1 MEKDKGYY
9 NKEETMKTVRL
20 AIKDLE
26 QNTGQ
31 IPGLPANPRSWTKTE
46 VEKIA
51 KSLRETPELFEAR
64 PIIVTQH
71 GSKYVILGGN
81 LRYEGCKHNKDK
93 DAPCYVIP
101 DGTSIDKMKEIV
113 IKDNGSFGDW
123 DYDALANLWDD
134 LPLIDWGVPAWDNQP
149 EKDTTDAWEDDF
161 DEKKQEIQARC
172 KLGDIWK
179 LGDHR
184 LMCGDATDQLNYD
197 LLLRGEKIDLVFTD
211 PPYGMGKESEGV
223 KNDNLYEDELLE
235 FNKRWIPK
243 TISSLSETGSWYCWG
258 IDEPLMDIYSHILM
272 PLIRKREIKFRNLL
286 TWDKGHAEGQMSEDF
301 RMYAPA
307 DEKCLF
313 VMKGS
318 KGFFSYK
325 EFKIPFHKELCDKFS
340 QHGLS
345 IEDAAKI
352 FVRFQGTSDNEASR
366 LNSAI
371 SHLRHVSMFNFP
383 QKKYWVAWFGNDD
396 GWEDYRERYEA
407 AKKAW
412 REEFNYFDNTH
423 DNMNS
428 VWHFD
433 RTSKEE
439 RELCGGHATPKPLAL
454 CGRAIKTSSRIGESI
469 LDVFG
474 GSGSTLIAAEQLN
487 RRCYMMELDPHYCD
501 VIISRWEKLT
511 GKEAELIPPTQY

>member
-1 MEKDKGYY
+1 METK
-9 NKEETMKTVRL
+9 R
-20 AIKDLE
+20 IKLTDLVLNE
-26 QNTGQ
+26 GQ
-31 IPGLPANPRSWTKTE
+31 VAGLPTNPRQWTKTE
-46 VEKIA
+46 LDKLK
-51 KSLRETPELFEAR
+51 KSLQETPELLEAR
-64 PIIVTQH
+64 GILVYPWE
-71 GSKYVILGGN
+71 GKYLVLGGN
-81 LRYEGCKHNKDK
+81 MRLSALKSLKAT
-93 DAPCYVIP
+93 DAPCIVFP
-101 DGTSIDKMKEIV
+101 EDTPIDKLKEVV
-113 IKDNGSFGDW
+113 IKDNGSFGEW
-123 DYDALANLWDD
+123 DYDALGNLWDD
-134 LPLIDWGVPAWDNQP
+134 LPLADWGVPAWETSEDLK
-149 EKDTTDAWEDDF
+149 EVTIEVREDDF
-161 DEKKQEIQARC
+161 DENEQDIRARC

-184 LMCGDATDQLNYD
+184 LMCGDATNQLNYD
-197 LLLRGEKIDLVFTD
+197 LLLRGAKVDLVFTD

-352 FVRFQGTSDNEASR
+352 FVRFQGTSNNEASR

-371 SHLRHVSMFNFP
+371 SHLRRVSIFNFP
-383 QKKYWVAWFGNDD
+383 QKKYWVAWFGNDE

-412 REEFNYFDNTH
+412 RKEFNYFDNTH

-433 RTSKEE
+433 RASKEE

>member
-1 MEKDKGYY
+1 
-9 NKEETMKTVRL
+9 MKTVRL

-31 IPGLPANPRSWTKTE
+31 ITGLPANPRSWTKTE

-64 PIIVTQH
+64 PIIVTQQ

-123 DYDALANLWDD
+123 DYDVLANLWDD
-134 LPLIDWGVPAWDNQP
+134 LPLADWGVPAWDNQP

>member
-1 MEKDKGYY
+1 METK
-9 NKEETMKTVRL
+9 R
-20 AIKDLE
+20 IKLTDLVLNE
-26 QNTGQ
+26 GQ
-31 IPGLPANPRSWTKTE
+31 IAGLPTNPRQWTKTE
-46 VEKIA
+46 LDKLK
-51 KSLRETPELFEAR
+51 KSLQETPELLEAR
-64 PIIVTQH
+64 GILVYPWE
-71 GSKYVILGGN
+71 GKYLVLGGN
-81 LRYEGCKHNKDK
+81 MRLSALKALKAK
-93 DAPCYVIP
+93 DAPCIVFP
-101 DGTSIDKMKEIV
+101 EDTPIDKLKEVV
-113 IKDNGSFGDW
+113 IKDNGSFGAW
-123 DYDALANLWDD
+123 DFDQLANEWGD
-134 LPLIDWGVPAWDNQP
+134 LPLTDWGVPAWETSEDQK
-149 EKDTTDAWEDDF
+149 EVTKEVQEDDF
-161 DEKKQEIQARC
+161 DENEQEIQVRC

-184 LMCGDATDQLNYD
+184 LMCGDATNQLDYD
-197 LLLRGEKIDLVFTD
+197 LLLKGEKVDLVFTD

-223 KNDNLYEDELLE
+223 KNDNLYGDELLE
-235 FNKRWIPK
+235 FNKKWIPK

-286 TWDKGHAEGQMSEDF
+286 TWDKGDAEGQKSEEF

-313 VMKGS
+313 VMKGN

-325 EFKIPFHKELCDKFS
+325 EFKIPFYKELCDKFS

-352 FVRFQGTSDNEASR
+352 FVRFQRTSDNEASR
-366 LNSAI
+366 LHSAI

-383 QKKYWVAWFGNDD
+383 QKEYWVAWFGNDE

-511 GKEAELIPPTQY
+511 GKEAEFIPPTQY

>member
-1 MEKDKGYY
+1 ME
-9 NKEETMKTVRL
+9 TRR
-20 AIKDLE
+20 IKLTDLVLNE
-26 QNTGQ
+26 GQ
-31 IPGLPANPRSWTKTE
+31 VAGLPTNPRQWTKTE
-46 VEKIA
+46 LDKLK
-51 KSLRETPELFEAR
+51 KSLQETPELLEAR
-64 PIIVTQH
+64 GILVYPWE
-71 GSKYVILGGN
+71 GKYLVLGGN
-81 LRYEGCKHNKDK
+81 MRLSALKSLKAT
-93 DAPCYVIP
+93 DAPCIVFP
-101 DGTSIDKMKEIV
+101 EDTPIDKLKEVV
-113 IKDNGSFGDW
+113 IKDNGSFGEW
-123 DYDALANLWDD
+123 DYETLANLWDD
-134 LPLIDWGVPAWDNQP
+134 LPLADWGVPAWETSEDQK
-149 EKDTTDAWEDDF
+149 EVTIEVQEDDF
-161 DEKKQEIQARC
+161 DENEQDILARC

-407 AKKAW
+407 AKKSW

>member
-1 MEKDKGYY
+1 
-9 NKEETMKTVRL
+9 MKTVRL

-31 IPGLPANPRSWTKTE
+31 IPGLPANPRQWTKTE

-123 DYDALANLWDD
+123 DYDVLANLWDN
-134 LPLIDWGVPAWDNQP
+134 LPLEDWGVPAWDNQP
-149 EKDTTDAWEDDF
+149 EKDTTDAQEDDF
-161 DEKKQEIQARC
+161 DEKKQKIQARC

>member
-1 MEKDKGYY
+1 
-9 NKEETMKTVRL
+9 MKTVRL

-31 IPGLPANPRSWTKTE
+31 IPGLPANPRQWTKTE

-51 KSLRETPELFEAR
+51 KSLLETPELFEAR
-64 PIIVTQH
+64 PIIVAQH

-101 DGTSIDKMKEIV
+101 EGTSIDKMKEIV

>member
-1 MEKDKGYY
+1 METK
-9 NKEETMKTVRL
+9 R
-20 AIKDLE
+20 IKLTDLVLNE
-26 QNTGQ
+26 GQ
-31 IPGLPANPRSWTKTE
+31 VAGLPTNPRQWTKTE
-46 VEKIA
+46 LDKLK
-51 KSLRETPELFEAR
+51 KSLQETPELLEAR
-64 PIIVTQH
+64 GILVYPWE
-71 GSKYVILGGN
+71 GKYLVLGGN
-81 LRYEGCKHNKDK
+81 MRLSALKSLKAT
-93 DAPCYVIP
+93 DAPCIVFP
-101 DGTSIDKMKEIV
+101 EDTPIDKLKEVV
-113 IKDNGSFGDW
+113 IKDNGSFGEW
-123 DYDALANLWDD
+123 DYDALGNLWDD
-134 LPLIDWGVPAWDNQP
+134 LPLADWGVPAWETSEDLK
-149 EKDTTDAWEDDF
+149 EVTIEVREDDF
-161 DEKKQEIQARC
+161 DENEQDIRARC

-184 LMCGDATDQLNYD
+184 LMCGDATNQLNYD
-197 LLLRGEKIDLVFTD
+197 LLLRGAKVDLVFTD

-371 SHLRHVSMFNFP
+371 SHLRRVSTFNFP
-383 QKKYWVAWFGNDD
+383 QKKYWVAWFGNDE

-412 REEFNYFDNTH
+412 RKEFNYFDNTH

>member
-1 MEKDKGYY
+1 METK
-9 NKEETMKTVRL
+9 R
-20 AIKDLE
+20 IKLTDLVLNE
-26 QNTGQ
+26 GQ
-31 IPGLPANPRSWTKTE
+31 VAGLPTNPRQWTKTE
-46 VEKIA
+46 LDKLK
-51 KSLRETPELFEAR
+51 KSLQETPELLEAR
-64 PIIVTQH
+64 GILVYPWE
-71 GSKYVILGGN
+71 GKYLVLGGN
-81 LRYEGCKHNKDK
+81 MRLSALKSLKAT
-93 DAPCYVIP
+93 DAPCIVFP
-101 DGTSIDKMKEIV
+101 EDTPIDKLKEVV
-113 IKDNGSFGDW
+113 IKDNGSFGEW
-123 DYDALANLWDD
+123 DYDALGNLWDD
-134 LPLIDWGVPAWDNQP
+134 LPLADWGVPAWETSEDLK
-149 EKDTTDAWEDDF
+149 EVTIEVREDDF
-161 DEKKQEIQARC
+161 DENEQDIRARC

-184 LMCGDATDQLNYD
+184 LMCGDATNQLNYD
-197 LLLRGEKIDLVFTD
+197 LLLRGEKVDLVFTD

-366 LNSAI
+366 LDSAI
-371 SHLRHVSMFNFP
+371 RHLRHVPMFNFP
-383 QKKYWVAWFGNDD
+383 QKKYWVAWFGNDE

>member
-1 MEKDKGYY
+1 M
-9 NKEETMKTVRL
+9 RL
-20 AIKDLE
+20 SAL
-26 QNTGQ
+26 
-31 IPGLPANPRSWTKTE
+31 
-46 VEKIA
+46 
-51 KSLRETPELFEAR
+51 KSLKAT
-64 PIIVTQH
+64 
-71 GSKYVILGGN
+71 
-81 LRYEGCKHNKDK
+81 
-93 DAPCYVIP
+93 DAPCIVFP
-101 DGTSIDKMKEIV
+101 EDTPIDKLKEVV
-113 IKDNGSFGDW
+113 IKDNGSFGEW
-123 DYDALANLWDD
+123 DYDALGNLWDD
-134 LPLIDWGVPAWDNQP
+134 LPLADWGVPAWETSEDLK
-149 EKDTTDAWEDDF
+149 EVTIEVREDDF
-161 DEKKQEIQARC
+161 DENEQDIRARC

-184 LMCGDATDQLNYD
+184 LMCGDATNQLNYD
-197 LLLRGEKIDLVFTD
+197 LLLRGEKVDLVFTD

-352 FVRFQGTSDNEASR
+352 FIRFQGTSDNEASR
-366 LNSAI
+366 LHSAI
-371 SHLRHVSMFNFP
+371 EHLRLVSMFNFP
-383 QKKYWVAWFGNDD
+383 QKKYWVAWFGNDE

-407 AKKAW
+407 AKKAY

>member
-1 MEKDKGYY
+1 
-9 NKEETMKTVRL
+9 MKTVRL

-31 IPGLPANPRSWTKTE
+31 ITGLPANPRSWTKTE

-64 PIIVTQH
+64 PIIVTQQ

-149 EKDTTDAWEDDF
+149 EKDTTDAQEDDF

>member
-1 MEKDKGYY
+1 
-9 NKEETMKTVRL
+9 MKTIRL
-20 AIKDLE
+20 AIKHLE

-31 IPGLPANPRSWTKTE
+31 IPGLPANPRQWTKTE

-101 DGTSIDKMKEIV
+101 DDTSIDKMKEIV

-123 DYDALANLWDD
+123 DYDVLANLWDD
-134 LPLIDWGVPAWDNQP
+134 LPLADWGVPAWDDQP

-371 SHLRHVSMFNFP
+371 WHLRHVSMFNFP

>member
-1 MEKDKGYY
+1 METK
-9 NKEETMKTVRL
+9 R
-20 AIKDLE
+20 IKLTDLVLNE
-26 QNTGQ
+26 GQ
-31 IPGLPANPRSWTKTE
+31 VAGLPTNPRQWTKTE
-46 VEKIA
+46 LDKLK
-51 KSLRETPELFEAR
+51 KSLQETPELLEAR
-64 PIIVTQH
+64 GILVYPWE
-71 GSKYVILGGN
+71 GKYLVLGGN
-81 LRYEGCKHNKDK
+81 MRLSALKSLKAT
-93 DAPCYVIP
+93 DAPCIVFP
-101 DGTSIDKMKEIV
+101 EDTPIDKLKEVV
-113 IKDNGSFGDW
+113 IKDNGSFGEW
-123 DYDALANLWDD
+123 DYDALGNLWDD
-134 LPLIDWGVPAWDNQP
+134 LPLADWGVPAWETSEDLK
-149 EKDTTDAWEDDF
+149 EVTIEVREDDF
-161 DEKKQEIQARC
+161 DENEQDIRARC

-184 LMCGDATDQLNYD
+184 LMCGDATNQLNYD
-197 LLLRGEKIDLVFTD
+197 LLLRGAKVDLVFTD

-301 RMYAPA
+301 RMYALA

-371 SHLRHVSMFNFP
+371 SHLRRVSIFNFP
-383 QKKYWVAWFGNDD
+383 QKKYWVAWFGNDE

-412 REEFNYFDNTH
+412 RKEFNYFDNTH

>member
-1 MEKDKGYY
+1 ME
-9 NKEETMKTVRL
+9 
-20 AIKDLE
+20 IKRIKLTDLVLNE
-26 QNTGQ
+26 GQ
-31 IPGLPANPRSWTKTE
+31 VTGLPTNPRQWTKTE
-46 VEKIA
+46 LDKLK
-51 KSLRETPELFEAR
+51 KSLQETPELLEAR
-64 PIIVTQH
+64 GILVYPWE
-71 GSKYVILGGN
+71 GKYLVLGGN
-81 LRYEGCKHNKDK
+81 MRLSALKSLKAT
-93 DAPCYVIP
+93 DAPCIVFP
-101 DGTSIDKMKEIV
+101 EDTPIDKLKEVV
-113 IKDNGSFGDW
+113 IKDNGSFGEW

-134 LPLIDWGVPAWDNQP
+134 LPLADWGVPAWETSEDQK
-149 EKDTTDAWEDDF
+149 EVTVEVQEDDF
-161 DEKKQEIQARC
+161 GENEQDIQARC
-172 KLGDIWK
+172 KLDDIWK

-197 LLLRGEKIDLVFTD
+197 LLLRGEKIDLVVTD
-211 PPYGMGKESEGV
+211 PPDGMGKESEGV

-511 GKEAELIPPTQY
+511 GKEAVLIPPAQY

>member
-1 MEKDKGYY
+1 
-9 NKEETMKTVRL
+9 MKTVRL

-31 IPGLPANPRSWTKTE
+31 IPGLPVNPRQWTKTE

-64 PIIVTQH
+64 PIIVTQQ

-123 DYDALANLWDD
+123 DYDVLANLWDD
-134 LPLIDWGVPAWDNQP
+134 LPLADWGVPAWDNQP

-366 LNSAI
+366 LKSAI
-371 SHLRHVSMFNFP
+371 WHLRDVSMFNFP

>member
-1 MEKDKGYY
+1 
-9 NKEETMKTVRL
+9 MKTVRL

-31 IPGLPANPRSWTKTE
+31 IPGLPVNPRQWTKTE

-123 DYDALANLWDD
+123 DYDVLANLWDD
-134 LPLIDWGVPAWDNQP
+134 LPLADWGVPAWDDQP

-371 SHLRHVSMFNFP
+371 SHLRNVSMFNFP

>member
-1 MEKDKGYY
+1 ME
-9 NKEETMKTVRL
+9 TRR
-20 AIKDLE
+20 IKLTDLVLNE
-26 QNTGQ
+26 GQ
-31 IPGLPANPRSWTKTE
+31 VAGLPTNPRQWTKTE
-46 VEKIA
+46 LDKLK
-51 KSLRETPELFEAR
+51 KSLQETPELLEAR
-64 PIIVTQH
+64 GILVYPWE
-71 GSKYVILGGN
+71 GKYLVLGGN
-81 LRYEGCKHNKDK
+81 MRLSALKSLKAT
-93 DAPCYVIP
+93 DAPGIVFP
-101 DGTSIDKMKEIV
+101 EDTPIDKLKEVV
-113 IKDNGSFGDW
+113 IKDNGSFGEW
-123 DYDALANLWDD
+123 DYETLANLWDD
-134 LPLIDWGVPAWDNQP
+134 LPLADWGVPAWETSEDQK
-149 EKDTTDAWEDDF
+149 EVTIEVQEDDF
-161 DEKKQEIQARC
+161 DENEQDILARC

-313 VMKGS
+313 IMKGS

-454 CGRAIKTSSRIGESI
+454 CGRAIKTSSRIGGSI

>member
-1 MEKDKGYY
+1 
-9 NKEETMKTVRL
+9 MKTIRL

-31 IPGLPANPRSWTKTE
+31 IPGLPANPRQWTKTE

-64 PIIVTQH
+64 PIIVAQH

-123 DYDALANLWDD
+123 DYDVLANLWDD
-134 LPLIDWGVPAWDNQP
+134 LPLADWGVPAWDDQAK
-149 EKDTTDAWEDDF
+149 KDTTDAQEDDF

-184 LMCGDATDQLNYD
+184 LMCGDATDHLNYD

-412 REEFNYFDNTH
+412 REKFNYFDNTH

>member
-1 MEKDKGYY
+1 
-9 NKEETMKTVRL
+9 MKTIRL

-31 IPGLPANPRSWTKTE
+31 IPGLPANPRQWTKTE

-101 DGTSIDKMKEIV
+101 EGTSIDKMKEIV

-123 DYDALANLWDD
+123 DYDVLANLWDD
-134 LPLIDWGVPAWDNQP
+134 LPLADWGVPAWDNQP

-371 SHLRHVSMFNFP
+371 CHLRDVSMFNFP

>member
-1 MEKDKGYY
+1 METK
-9 NKEETMKTVRL
+9 R
-20 AIKDLE
+20 IKLTDLVLNE
-26 QNTGQ
+26 GQ
-31 IPGLPANPRSWTKTE
+31 VAGLPTNPRQWTKTE
-46 VEKIA
+46 LDKLK
-51 KSLRETPELFEAR
+51 KSLQETPELLEAR
-64 PIIVTQH
+64 GILVYPWE
-71 GSKYVILGGN
+71 GKYLVLGGN
-81 LRYEGCKHNKDK
+81 MRLSALKSLKAT
-93 DAPCYVIP
+93 DAPCIVFP
-101 DGTSIDKMKEIV
+101 EDTPIDKLKEVV
-113 IKDNGSFGDW
+113 IKDNGSFGEW
-123 DYDALANLWDD
+123 DYDALGNLWDD
-134 LPLIDWGVPAWDNQP
+134 LPLADWGVPAWETSEDLK
-149 EKDTTDAWEDDF
+149 EVTIEVREDDF
-161 DEKKQEIQARC
+161 DENEQDIRARC

-184 LMCGDATDQLNYD
+184 LMCGDATNQLNYD
-197 LLLRGEKIDLVFTD
+197 LLLRGAKVDLVFTD

-301 RMYAPA
+301 RMYALA

-371 SHLRHVSMFNFP
+371 SHLRRVSMFNFP
-383 QKKYWVAWFGNDD
+383 QKKYWVAWFGNDE

-412 REEFNYFDNTH
+412 RKEFNYFDNTH

>member
-1 MEKDKGYY
+1 METK
-9 NKEETMKTVRL
+9 R
-20 AIKDLE
+20 IKLTDLVLNE
-26 QNTGQ
+26 GQ
-31 IPGLPANPRSWTKTE
+31 VAGLPTNPRQWTKTE
-46 VEKIA
+46 LDKLK
-51 KSLRETPELFEAR
+51 KSLQETPELLEAR
-64 PIIVTQH
+64 GILVYPWE
-71 GSKYVILGGN
+71 GKYVVLGGN
-81 LRYEGCKHNKDK
+81 MRLSALKSLKAT
-93 DAPCYVIP
+93 DAPCIVFP
-101 DGTSIDKMKEIV
+101 EDTPIDKLKEVV
-113 IKDNGSFGDW
+113 IKDNGSFGEW
-123 DYDALANLWDD
+123 DYDALGNLWDD
-134 LPLIDWGVPAWDNQP
+134 LPLADWGVPAWETSEDLK
-149 EKDTTDAWEDDF
+149 EVTIEVREDDF
-161 DEKKQEIQARC
+161 DENEQDIRARC

-184 LMCGDATDQLNYD
+184 LMCGDATNQLNYD
-197 LLLRGEKIDLVFTD
+197 LLLRGEKVDLVFTD

-352 FVRFQGTSDNEASR
+352 FIRFQGTSDNEASR
-366 LNSAI
+366 LHSAI
-371 SHLRHVSMFNFP
+371 EHLRLVSMFNFP
-383 QKKYWVAWFGNDD
+383 QKKYWVAWFGNDE

-407 AKKAW
+407 AKKAY

>member
-1 MEKDKGYY
+1 METK
-9 NKEETMKTVRL
+9 R
-20 AIKDLE
+20 IKLTDLVLNE
-26 QNTGQ
+26 GKVA
-31 IPGLPANPRSWTKTE
+31 GLPTNPRQWTKTE
-46 VEKIA
+46 LDKLK
-51 KSLRETPELFEAR
+51 KSLQETPELLEAR
-64 PIIVTQH
+64 GILVYPWE
-71 GSKYVILGGN
+71 GKYLVLGGN
-81 LRYEGCKHNKDK
+81 MRLSALKSLKAT
-93 DAPCYVIP
+93 DAPCIVFP
-101 DGTSIDKMKEIV
+101 EDTPIDKLKEVV
-113 IKDNGSFGDW
+113 IKDNGSFGEW
-123 DYDALANLWDD
+123 DYETLANLWDD
-134 LPLIDWGVPAWDNQP
+134 LPLADWGVPAWETSEDQK
-149 EKDTTDAWEDDF
+149 EVTIEVQEDDF
-161 DEKKQEIQARC
+161 DENEQDIQARC